1 MNLRTPFGEGTLR
14 RQPIRRKR
22 GRLTASETRALRTLV
37 YAALVLASCILAIT
51 LGWDKAMVW
60 LGVLPVEESDVA
72 YVMPAKHTD
81 LTRRPDILF
90 QVFGTRQQ
98 PRMIPVAVLA
108 DGKLRHIQLDA
119 AGWRRFDEMFL
130 REGREYT
137 LFSDGRAFG
146 SARLKRGM
154 WETDSL
160 PLYRLEGCASH
171 LPLSE
176 VSIVS
181 ERKQRG
187 FIIEMLATNAAL
199 PQVERDVPAA
209 DRKSMPSVDRVL
221 PAGEERGFVREGI
234 LKALDGRAIT
244 LATGVTPWPTLITS
258 WIDSASSLAEDPT
271 AQSRHI
277 FLVADRGPDGEYHVT
292 YRHQTEQTLGEAEFR
307 RFVDHLDVTGDGVE
321 ELILEGWRFG
331 GKTWISVLSYRG
343 GAWEEIFRSRANWCL
358 DPQPRK
364 RIARR
369 GGVLSYNA
377 DREPVPN
384 R

>member
-1 MNLRTPFGEGTLR
+1 
-14 RQPIRRKR
+14 
-22 GRLTASETRALRTLV
+22 
-37 YAALVLASCILAIT
+37 
-51 LGWDKAMVW
+51 
-60 LGVLPVEESDVA
+60 
-72 YVMPAKHTD
+72 
-81 LTRRPDILF
+81 
-90 QVFGTRQQ
+90 
-98 PRMIPVAVLA
+98 MIPVAVLA
-108 DGKLRHIQLDA
+108 DGKLRHIQLDT

-221 PAGEERGFVREGI
+221 PADEERGFVREGI

-244 LATGVTPWPTLITS
+244 LATGATPWPTLITS

-292 YRHQTEQTLGEAEFR
+292 YRHQTERPLGEAEFR
-307 RFVDHLDVTGDGVE
+307 RFIDHLDVTGDGIE
-321 ELILEGWRFG
+321 ELILEGWQFG

-343 GAWEEIFRSRANWCL
+343 GAWEEMFRSRANWCL
-358 DPQPRK
+358 DPAPRK

-369 GGVLSYNA
+369 GGLLSYDAN
-377 DREPVPN
+377 REPVPN